1 MPLEKNILADGCRE
15 PLVVW
20 NGILLDGHHR
30 LSICLEHGL
39 PFKRV
44 EPQERLEDALDARI
58 WIVKNQFGRRN
69 LTDFVR
75 STLAL
80 ELKKMFREKAQR
92 NSSNN
97 NRYIQATKREIDN
110 ECHLDDTR
118 RNEVL
123 TKEEENKK
131 KNKNRVDSQ
140 IARDAGVSRIQ
151 IQRTEKILEKASPEE
166 IAKLEA
172 RETTIGKVYN
182 EIRKKEHQEEL
193 AAHQIP
199 EGKYRV
205 LYVDPPWSLG
215 SEPVASTKPD
225 ALGYY
230 PRMTVEEIADIPI
243 QDICEKNAALF
254 MWTPPELLP
263 SAIDVLEHWGFEYR
277 AIFTWKKDKASK
289 GLYNKV
295 DQEFLLVG
303 EKGNCQPE
311 NDEIVSSIQCIDKKG
326 ASKPDEFRKII
337 ENLYSSTKNKVEL
350 YPRKKCEGWS
360 QYEH

>member
-1 MPLEKNILADGCRE
+1 MPLEKNILADGRRE

-39 PFKRV
+39 PFKTV
-44 EPQERLEDALDARI
+44 EPQEELEDALDAKI

-69 LTDFVR
+69 LTDFQKSV
-75 STLAL
+75 LAL
-80 ELKKMFREKAQR
+80 DLEKLLKEKAEK
-92 NSSNN
+92 SSLKNLQQFNN
-97 NRYIQATKREIDN
+97 QGPTECALVRTRVKTDAEKRRD
-110 ECHLDDTR
+110 
-118 RNEVL
+118 
-123 TKEEENKK
+123 
-131 KNKNRVDSQ
+131 RVDGQLSA
-140 IARDAGVSRIQ
+140 IAGVSDHQ
-151 IQRTEKILEKASPEE
+151 IRRTRKILEKASPED
-166 IAKLEA
+166 IAKLKSKEK
-172 RETTIGKVYN
+172 TIGKVYN
-182 EIRKKEHQEEL
+182 EIKKKEHQEEL
-193 AAHQIP
+193 AAHQLP

-205 LYVDPPWSLG
+205 LYVDPPWSTG
-215 SEPVASTKPD
+215 SEPVASTNPE

-230 PRMTVEEIADIPI
+230 PRMTVEEISDIPI

-254 MWTPPELLP
+254 IWTPPELLP
-263 SAIDVLEHWGFEYR
+263 EAFDVLEQWGFEYR
-277 AIFTWKKDKASK
+277 AIFTWKKDKATT
-289 GLYNKV
+289 GLYNKI